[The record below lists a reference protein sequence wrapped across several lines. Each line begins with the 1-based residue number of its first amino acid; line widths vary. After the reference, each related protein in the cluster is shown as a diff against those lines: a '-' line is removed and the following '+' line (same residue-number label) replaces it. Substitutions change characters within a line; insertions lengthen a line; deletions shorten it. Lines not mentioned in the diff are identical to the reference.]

1 MLYPDNALR
10 AGRVQELANETTTY
24 FLEAGNYWSAFTGRL
39 KDANAAVAR
48 SYRAIGA
55 TPPPVTRVQIEAA
68 EGISEW
74 VEWAIAIPSGI
85 AIEELLLGRQFRN
98 AIISRWSKSPG
109 FKTWAEVK
117 FRGKFTRGKI
127 LGGVLSSGIAFA
139 ATFGIQVAIEAIAE
153 SRRKEELLASIQ
165 DLLPIRADFWVAR
178 EQSKLMADTIDQVL
192 LTVEM
197 LEGLEI
203 SERELGERIQRS
215 VANIGNR
222 MQAIT
227 IDVAYARLAQSDHS
241 RGSYLMGDFPVI
253 DHPVR
258 LQAIVNGTLATL
270 DLWDS
275 RHENEAAVKV
285 DTRIHGGYNQK
296 WVLEADDKTKSFRV
310 RSVESGK
317 YLTVF
322 HASTEPGV
330 NIVTYEGNEGDNQ
343 RWNFAAAS
351 GGLYL
356 VSRSSGLVLTI
367 ADEANLIGS
376 RVTQDTP
383 DTRQGQRWLM
393 VP

>member
-1 MLYPDNALR
+1 MLPSKTSSRSAQIFGLR
-10 AGRVQELANETTTY
+10 ASNL
-24 FLEAGNYWSAFTGRL
+24 
-39 KDANAAVAR
+39 
-48 SYRAIGA
+48 
-55 TPPPVTRVQIEAA
+55 
-68 EGISEW
+68 
-74 VEWAIAIPSGI
+74 
-85 AIEELLLGRQFRN
+85 
-98 AIISRWSKSPG
+98 
-109 FKTWAEVK
+109 
-117 FRGKFTRGKI
+117 
-127 LGGVLSSGIAFA
+127 
-139 ATFGIQVAIEAIAE
+139 
-153 SRRKEELLASIQ
+153 
-165 DLLPIRADFWVAR
+165 
-178 EQSKLMADTIDQVL
+178 ADTIDQVL

-275 RHENEAAVKV
+275 RHEKEAAVKV

-296 WVLEADDKTKSFRV
+296 RVLEADDKTKSFRV